1 MNEPAPVDSTAQ
13 GRRIVATTADDA
25 TSPAPATPPT
35 EPLETSTADGP
46 SPRRLKWEIAIVLG
60 LSLGQSAA
68 FAITRFVEYYV
79 KSVDLSTTTST
90 LNRST
95 SSVAWIDLVQQVM
108 VIGFRLMPVLLVF
121 YLFSERGRSAWRTLG
136 LVGPW
141 SRWKGDIGW
150 TFGIA
155 AIIGLPGI
163 ALYLGSRA
171 LGMTVNI
178 NTSGLPDEWWA
189 ATVLLLSAASVGILE
204 ETIAVGYFVTRL
216 RQLRWGV
223 PAAILASALLRGAY
237 HLYQGWPMALGN
249 VVMGVVFAWVYVKR
263 GRLGP
268 LIAAHLLMD
277 AVAFIGP
284 TVAPDAWLEWL
295 GL

>member
-1 MNEPAPVDSTAQ
+1 MN
-13 GRRIVATTADDA
+13 DA
-25 TSPAPATPPT
+25 VPPLPTDTLPAPAD
-35 EPLETSTADGP
+35 DGP
-46 SPRRLKWEIAIVLG
+46 SSRRLKWEIAIVLG
-60 LSLGQSAA
+60 LSLGQAA
-68 FAITRFVEYYV
+68 AYAITQFIEYRV

-95 SSVAWIDLVQQVM
+95 STVAWIDLVQQFM

-121 YLFSERGRSAWRTLG
+121 YLLSDRGRSAWRTLG

-171 LGMTVNI
+171 LGQTVNI
-178 NTSGLPDEWWA
+178 DTSGLPDEWWA
-189 ATVLLLSAASVGILE
+189 ATILLLSAASVGILE

-216 RQLRWGV
+216 RELKWGV

-284 TVAPDAWLEWL
+284 TVAPESWLEWL